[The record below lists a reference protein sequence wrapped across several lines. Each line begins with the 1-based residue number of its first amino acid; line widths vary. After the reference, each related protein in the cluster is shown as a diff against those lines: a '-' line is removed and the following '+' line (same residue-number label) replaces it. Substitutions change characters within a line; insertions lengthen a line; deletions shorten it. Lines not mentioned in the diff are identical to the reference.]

1 MRVFLKKSRA
11 GTPFSVL
18 DPVRVE
24 PLELAYL
31 KAAAEMAGS
40 EAYIVDD
47 LFGIR
52 GPDVIPDA
60 IVLTGYNTAERKI
73 LEEAREYKERYP
85 GIRVIV
91 GGTHAER
98 SSSDFHSPYVDFV
111 VHSPDL
117 QLFMDILKLIEG
129 KSIEIEPSGFD
140 MKRQGVWTIGSK
152 RPVTCKTHIASD
164 RSLTEAVIEKT
175 RYLDKGRVALVKG
188 RIGCPYRCD
197 FCFCRLLNGGVHIGP
212 DYGNLLDEAL
222 ELDAD
227 HVWVVDDVFLA
238 SRKDAEDFIA
248 AAEGRAGKANLI
260 AYLRA
265 DFILKN
271 RDLIGKLK
279 VCGLREVIVGFEAT
293 SNSELDAYNKQTD
306 ALDYPEV
313 VRVLRET
320 GIDLTALFMVSPD
333 YRISDF
339 RRLAKFLR
347 ENRIDTYT
355 VSILTPIKG
364 TEGYEEMKGKL
375 LTDRPERFDFLHLV
389 TKSHLPAPIF
399 YLMFIWLHIGLIRSK
414 RIRSFIRQSIFARK
428 GTSLSDK
435 TNDGREY

>member
-1 MRVFLKKSRA
+1 MKVFLKKARA

-31 KAAAEMAGS
+31 KAAAEAAGA
-40 EAYIVDD
+40 EAHIVDD

-73 LEEAREYKERYP
+73 LEEAKRYKERYP
-85 GIRVIV
+85 DIRVIV

-98 SSSDFHSPYVDFV
+98 SSGDFHSPYVDFV

-117 QLFMDILKLIEG
+117 QLFMDILRLIEG
-129 KSIEIEPSGFD
+129 KSVEIEPSGFD
-140 MKRQGVWTIGSK
+140 MKRRGVWTIGSK
-152 RPVTCKTHIASD
+152 RPVTGKTEIAPD

-197 FCFCRLLNGGVHIGP
+197 FCYCRLLNGGVHIGP
-212 DYGNLLDEAL
+212 DYGNLLDESL
-222 ELDAD
+222 QLDAD
-227 HVWVVDDVFLA
+227 HVWIVDDVFLV
-238 SRKDAEDFIA
+238 SRKDALEFID
-248 AAEGRAGKANLI
+248 AAEARNGRLSLI

-271 RDLIGKLK
+271 SDLMGKLRE
-279 VCGLREVIVGFEAT
+279 CGLAEVIVGFEAT

-313 VRVLRET
+313 IRILRES

-333 YRISDF
+333 YRIADF
-339 RRLAKFLR
+339 RRLARFLR
-347 ENRIDTYT
+347 ENSIDTYT

-364 TEGYEEMKGKL
+364 TEGYEEMKEKL

-389 TKSHLPAPIF
+389 TKPHLPAAVF
-399 YLMFIWLHIGLIRSK
+399 YLMFLWLHLGLLRSG
-414 RIRSFIRQSIFARK
+414 RIRSFIRQA
-428 GTSLSDK
+428 L
-435 TNDGREY
+435 